1 MENET
6 RKIVIKGIDIP
17 FMDLV
22 ILLVKLAFAA
32 IPAMII
38 IFTLFAILS
47 SLFGGVFNM
56 FMYSGHI

>member
-6 RKIVIKGIDIP
+6 RIIVIKGIDIP

-38 IFTLFAILS
+38 IFTLFGILS

-56 FMYSGHI
+56 FMFRM

>member
-38 IFTLFAILS
+38 IFTLFGILS

-56 FMYSGHI
+56 FMFRM

>member
-1 MENET
+1 MENENK
-6 RKIVIKGIDIP
+6 KIIIKGIDIP

-38 IFTLFAILS
+38 IFTLFGILS

-56 FMYSGHI
+56 FMFRM